1 MELKF
6 IHILGP
12 ALVVVAFLMWG
23 KGMVNREKG
32 KNFRP
37 FPAMIMMLIAIG
49 FHVFLPFY
57 KEVPDLVSFGGKFLD
72 QLTLALMNFGIG
84 MMIDAGYLSFKKYEH
99 PKVFWVPAVLA
110 LLLSCGIFLISKAWT
125 TVCEL
130 NSPKNNAATVQA
142 LMELGADDNISEVE
156 YILEKY
162 KVQYEKAFPTI
173 ALSADEDLAQ
183 YYLLYV
189 DSSYYTPL
197 ANELKA
203 DIENIDNVEA
213 NKVFTLDDPKSDI
226 FSTENTTPFK
236 ANDPFL
242 KNQWYAEKL
251 GYDKVYETLSA
262 LSPKRKAKVA
272 ILDTGVDG
280 LHEDLQPVFADSPAN
295 KDGHGHGTHCAG
307 LVGAATNN
315 KVGIGSLNW
324 DGKFIEVRGFQALS
338 EDGSGSY
345 EMISQAIIDAADA
358 GSDVISMS
366 LGGPAPFGAP
376 KVMKDAVKYAQKKGA
391 ILVVAAGNSSS
402 DAKSYSPANI
412 EGVICVAAVDENF
425 NKAYFS
431 NTNTSLKMP
440 IAAPGVNI
448 LSSVPNGQYVQ
459 MNGTSM
465 ATPIVAGLV
474 GILRSLNPSLTTAD
488 AYKVLKETGLESADA
503 SKAGKTIQPLAAIE
517 KVK

>member
-1 MELKF
+1 MEIKF

-12 ALVVVAFLMWG
+12 ALVVVAFLLWG
-23 KGMVNREKG
+23 KGMVNKEKG

-37 FPAMIMMLIAIG
+37 IPAMIMMLIAVG
-49 FHVFLPFY
+49 FHVFLPAFAD
-57 KEVPDLVSFGGKFLD
+57 VPDLVSFGGKFLD

-84 MMIDAGYLSFKKYEH
+84 MLIDAGYLSLKKYDH
-99 PKVFWVPAVLA
+99 PRVFWVPAILA
-110 LLLSCGIFLISKAWT
+110 LALSCFLFMLSKVVT
-125 TVCEL
+125 TVNEL
-130 NSPKNNAATVQA
+130 GSPRKSAATVQV
-142 LMELGADDNISEVE
+142 LVELGPDDDISEIE
-156 YILEKY
+156 NILDKY
-162 KVQYEKAFPTI
+162 KANFERAFPTVDN
-173 ALSADEDLAQ
+173 SEDEDLAQ
-183 YYLLYV
+183 YYIVYV
-189 DSSYYTPL
+189 DSNYFTPL
-197 ANELKA
+197 SNELKA
-203 DIENIDNVEA
+203 DAENIDNVEA
-213 NKVFTLDDPKSDI
+213 NKIITLDDPKSAI
-226 FSTENTTPFK
+226 FPTENTVLFK
-236 ANDPFL
+236 ANDPYL

-251 GYDKVYETLSA
+251 AYDKVYETLSA

-280 LHEDLQPVFADSPAN
+280 VHEDLKSVFQESPAN

-307 LVGAATNN
+307 LAGAATNN
-315 KVGIGSLNW
+315 KLGIGSMNW
-324 DGKFIEVRGFQALS
+324 EGKFIEVRGFAALS
-338 EDGSGSY
+338 ADGSGSY

-391 ILVVAAGNSSS
+391 IVVVAAGNSSM

-412 EGVICVAAVDENF
+412 DGVICVAALDENF

-440 IAAPGVNI
+440 IASPGVNI
-448 LSSVPNGQYVQ
+448 LSSVPNGKYVE

-465 ATPIVAGLV
+465 ACPIVAGLV
-474 GILRSLNPSLTTAD
+474 GILKSLDPSLTNASV
-488 AYKVLKETGLESADA
+488 YKILTETGIESADA
-503 SKAGKTIQPLAAIE
+503 SKTGKTIQPLAAID

>member
-1 MELKF
+1 MEIKF
-6 IHILGP
+6 VHILGP
-12 ALVVVAFLMWG
+12 TLVVIAFLLWG
-23 KGMVNREKG
+23 RGMVNKEKG

-37 FPAMIMMLIAIG
+37 LPAMIMMLIAIG
-49 FHVFLPFY
+49 FHVFLPANS
-57 KEVPDLVSFGGKFLD
+57 VPDLVSFGGKFLD

-84 MMIDAGYLSFKKYEH
+84 MLIDASYLSFKKYEH
-99 PKVFWVPAVLA
+99 PKVFWVPAILA

-125 TVCEL
+125 TVCEMG
-130 NSPKNNAATVQA
+130 SPKNSASTVQA
-142 LMELGADDNISEVE
+142 LMEVGPDDDISEVE
-156 YILEKY
+156 YILKKY
-162 KVQYEKAFPTI
+162 KVNYEKAFPSIDKTE
-173 ALSADEDLAQ
+173 DEDLAQ
-183 YYLLYV
+183 YYLIYV
-189 DSSYYTPL
+189 DSSYLTPL
-197 ANELKA
+197 TNELKA
-203 DIENIDNVEA
+203 DVENIDNVEA
-213 NKVFTLDDPKSDI
+213 NKIITLDDPKSDV
-226 FSTENTTPFK
+226 FTTENSTSFK

-280 LHEDLQPVFADSPAN
+280 VHEDLKTVFAESPAN
-295 KDGHGHGTHCAG
+295 KDEHGHGTHCAG

-315 KVGIGSLNW
+315 KLGIGSMNW

-338 EDGSGSY
+338 ADGSGSY
-345 EMISQAIIDAADA
+345 EMISQAIIDATDA

-376 KVMKDAVKYAQKKGA
+376 KVMKDAIKYAQRKGA
-391 ILVVAAGNSSS
+391 IVVAAAGNSSA

-412 EGVICVAAVDENF
+412 EGVICVAAIDENF

-440 IAAPGVNI
+440 IASPGVNI
-448 LSSVPNGQYVQ
+448 LSAVPNGQYVQ

-474 GILRSLNPSLTTAD
+474 GILRSLNPNLSGAN
-488 AYKVLKETGLESADA
+488 AYKILKETGLDAADV
-503 SKAGKTIQPLAAIE
+503 SKTGRTIQPLAAIE

>member
-1 MELKF
+1 MEIKF
-6 IHILGP
+6 VHILGP
-12 ALVVVAFLMWG
+12 ALVVIAFLLWG

-37 FPAMIMMLIAIG
+37 LPALIMMLIAIG
-49 FHVFLPFY
+49 FHVFLP
-57 KEVPDLVSFGGKFLD
+57 KDSVPDLVSFGGKFLD

-84 MMIDAGYLSFKKYEH
+84 MLIDASYLSFKKYEH
-99 PKVFWVPAVLA
+99 PKVFWVPAILA
-110 LLLSCGIFLISKAWT
+110 LMLSCGIFLISKAWT
-125 TVCEL
+125 TVCEMG
-130 NSPKNNAATVQA
+130 SPKNSAATVQA
-142 LMELGADDNISEVE
+142 LMELGPDDEVSEVKH
-156 YILEKY
+156 ILEKY

-173 ALSADEDLAQ
+173 EMSADEDLAQ
-183 YYLLYV
+183 YYLIYV
-189 DSSYYTPL
+189 DSSYLTPL
-197 ANELKA
+197 TNELKA
-203 DIENIDNVEA
+203 DVENVDNVET
-213 NKVFTLDDPKSDI
+213 NKFISLDDPKTDI
-226 FSTENTTPFK
+226 FSTENTAIFK

-262 LSPKRKAKVA
+262 LSPKKKAKVA

-280 LHEDLQPVFADSPAN
+280 VHEDLKAVFADSPAN

-307 LVGAATNN
+307 LVGATTNN
-315 KVGIGSLNW
+315 KLGIGSMNW

-338 EDGSGSY
+338 ADGSGSY
-345 EMISQAIIDAADA
+345 EMIAQAIIDATDA

-376 KVMKDAVKYAQKKGA
+376 KVIKDAVKYAQKKGA
-391 ILVVAAGNSSS
+391 ILVVAAGNSSA
-402 DAKSYSPANI
+402 DAKSYSPANV
-412 EGVICVAAVDENF
+412 EGVICVAAIDENF

-474 GILRSLNPSLTTAD
+474 GILRSLKPTLTTAE
-488 AYKVLKETGLESADA
+488 AYKILKETGLDSADA
-503 SKAGKTIQPLAAIE
+503 SKAGRTIQPLAAIE
-517 KVK
+517 QLK

>member
-1 MELKF
+1 MEIKF
-6 IHILGP
+6 VHILGP
-12 ALVVVAFLMWG
+12 ALVVIAFLLWG

-37 FPAMIMMLIAIG
+37 LPAMIMMLIAIG
-49 FHVFLPFY
+49 FHVFLP
-57 KEVPDLVSFGGKFLD
+57 KDSVPDLVSFGGKFLD

-84 MMIDAGYLSFKKYEH
+84 MLIDASYLSFKKYEH
-99 PKVFWVPAVLA
+99 PKVFWVPAILA
-110 LLLSCGIFLISKAWT
+110 LILSCGIFLISKAWT
-125 TVCEL
+125 TVCEMG
-130 NSPKNNAATVQA
+130 SPKNSAATVQA
-142 LMELGADDNISEVE
+142 LMELGPDDEVSEVKH
-156 YILEKY
+156 ILEKY
-162 KVQYEKAFPTI
+162 KVQYEKAFPSI
-173 ALSADEDLAQ
+173 EIGADEDLAQ
-183 YYLLYV
+183 YYLIYV
-189 DSSYYTPL
+189 DSSYLTPL
-197 ANELKA
+197 TNELKA
-203 DIENIDNVEA
+203 DVENVDNVES
-213 NKVFTLDDPKSDI
+213 NKFISLDDPKTEI
-226 FSTENTTPFK
+226 FSTENTTIFK

-262 LSPKRKAKVA
+262 LSPKKKAKVA

-280 LHEDLQPVFADSPAN
+280 VHEDLKAVFADSPAN

-307 LVGAATNN
+307 LVGATTNN
-315 KVGIGSLNW
+315 KLGIGSMNW

-338 EDGSGSY
+338 ADGSGSY

-376 KVMKDAVKYAQKKGA
+376 KVIKDAVKYAQKKGA
-391 ILVVAAGNSSS
+391 ILVVAAGNSSA
-402 DAKSYSPANI
+402 DAKSYSPANV
-412 EGVICVAAVDENF
+412 EGVICVAAIDENF

-474 GILRSLNPSLTTAD
+474 GILRSLNPALTTAE
-488 AYKVLKETGLESADA
+488 AYKILKETGLDSPDA

-517 KVK
+517 QVK